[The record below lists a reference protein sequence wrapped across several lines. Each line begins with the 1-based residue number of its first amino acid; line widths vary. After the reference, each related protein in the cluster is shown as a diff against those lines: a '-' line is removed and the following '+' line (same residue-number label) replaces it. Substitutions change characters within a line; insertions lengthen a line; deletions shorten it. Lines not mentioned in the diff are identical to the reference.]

1 RNHSR
6 CRVARPQSVEEVAAL
21 FAEVRAAGGTIG
33 LRGAGCSYGDA
44 ALNSGAVVLDC
55 TALNRVLAWD
65 PTTGIVTVEPGVT
78 IAQLWRHILPDG
90 WWPTV
95 VPGTSAVTIG
105 GAAAANVH
113 GKNNW
118 HAGCF
123 GDYVLAFDLLLP
135 DGRIVTCSRDEHA
148 DLFFAAIGGSGLL
161 GCFTQLTLQAR
172 RVYSG
177 YVSEVQTAHTSL
189 DALLDALDAA
199 TGSATD
205 LVAWTDTG
213 ASGKYL
219 GRGLLK
225 AGRDLAPGEDLHP
238 ARSLTVAAQ
247 EHRGLL
253 MRSVPTA
260 WVPRLARPLT
270 TPLGVWAANR
280 GQWLRGQAPGS
291 RKPHLETY
299 AAANFLLDAI
309 PNWRETYLPG
319 GLIQHQS
326 FIPREAAAGAFRE
339 ILRRSQA
346 AGIVPSLSVLKK
358 HRGADPPSRSEED
371 GGVDPPSRSERDR
384 PAEFTLT
391 YLLDGYSLALDYPI
405 HRGTE
410 ARTLALLRE
419 LNDVVADHGG
429 RCYFAKDST
438 VTAEQ
443 ARRMFPAERLARFAA
458 LKRQY
463 DPQGLLT
470 NDLYRRVLA
479 PNLA

>member
-1 RNHSR
+1 MSISSTAVELYDVELTGWGLRNRSR
-6 CRVARPQSVEEVAAL
+6 CRLARPRSVEDVATL
-21 FAEVRAAGGTIG
+21 FAEVRASSGTIG

-44 ALNSGAVVLDC
+44 ALNSGAIVLDC
-55 TALNRVLAWD
+55 TALDHILDWNPA
-65 PTTGIVTVEPGVT
+65 TGIVTAEPGVT

-90 WWPTV
+90 WWPSV
-95 VPGTSAVTIG
+95 VPGTSAVTLG
-105 GAAAANVH
+105 GAAAANAH

-135 DGRIVTCSRDEHA
+135 DSRILTCTRDEHA

-161 GCFTQLTLQAR
+161 GCFTRLTLQAR

-177 YVSEVQTAHTSL
+177 LVSETQSPHPSL
-189 DALLDALDAA
+189 DALLGALDAA
-199 TGSATD
+199 TEDATD

-213 ASGKYL
+213 ASGKQL
-219 GRGLLK
+219 GRGLLR
-225 AGRDLAPGEDLHP
+225 AGRDLAAGEDPHP
-238 ARSLTVAAQ
+238 ERSLTIAAQ

-253 MRSVPTA
+253 LRAMPTA
-260 WVPRLARPLT
+260 LVPRLARPLT

-280 GQWLRGQAPGS
+280 GQWLRGQTSGS
-291 RKPHLETY
+291 RRPHLEPY

-326 FIPREAAAGAFRE
+326 FIPREAASRAFRE
-339 ILRRSQA
+339 ILQRSQV

-358 HRGADPPSRSEED
+358 HR
-371 GGVDPPSRSERDR
+371 
-384 PAEFTLT
+384 PAEFTLS
-391 YLLDGYSLALDYPI
+391 YLLDGYSLALDYPV
-405 HRGTE
+405 HRGAE
-410 ARTLALLRE
+410 RRLLALMRL
-419 LNDVVADHGG
+419 LNDVVADFGG

-438 VTAEQ
+438 VTAAQ
-443 ARRMFPAERLARFAA
+443 TRRMFPAERLAHFAA

-463 DPQGLLT
+463 DPHGLLT
-470 NDLYRRVLA
+470 NDLYRRALA
-479 PNLA
+479 PNLD

>member
-1 RNHSR
+1 MSSSIAATELKDAELTGWGLRNHSR
-6 CRVARPQSVEEVAAL
+6 CRLARPETVEEIAAL
-21 FAEVRAAGGTIG
+21 FADTQRSDGTLG

-55 TALNRVLAWD
+55 TALKRVLAWD
-65 PTTGIVTVEPGVT
+65 PTTGIATVEPGVT
-78 IAQLWRHILPDG
+78 IAQLWRRILPDG

-135 DGRIVTCSRDEHA
+135 DGRIVTCSREEHA

-161 GCFTQLTLQAR
+161 GCFTRLTVQAR
-172 RVYSG
+172 RVHSG
-177 YVSEVQTAHTSL
+177 YVSETQTPHASL
-189 DALLDALDAA
+189 DALLDALEAA
-199 TGSATD
+199 TSHATD

-213 ASGKYL
+213 ASGRHL

-225 AGRDLAPGEDLHP
+225 AGRDLEPGEDP
-238 ARSLTVAAQ
+238 QPERGLTVAAQ
-247 EHRGLL
+247 ERRGLL
-253 MRSVPTA
+253 LRAVPTA

-280 GQWLRGQAPGS
+280 GQWLRGQMHGS
-291 RKPHLETY
+291 QRPHLEAY
-299 AAANFLLDAI
+299 AAANFLLDAV

-326 FIPREAAAGAFRE
+326 FLPREAAASAFRE

-358 HRGADPPSRSEED
+358 HRPAD
-371 GGVDPPSRSERDR
+371 
-384 PAEFTLT
+384 FTLT
-391 YLLDGYSLALDYPI
+391 YLLDGYSLALDYPVR
-405 HRGTE
+405 RGNE
-410 ARTLALLRE
+410 ARTLELMHE
-419 LNDVVADHGG
+419 LNDVVADSGG

-443 ARRMFPAERLARFAA
+443 ARRMFPAESLSRFAA

-470 NDLYRRVLA
+470 NDLYRRALA

>member
-1 RNHSR
+1 MSSSIAATELHDAELTGWGLRNRSR
-6 CRVARPQSVEEVAAL
+6 CRVARPRDVEEVAAL
-21 FAEVRAAGGTIG
+21 FAEVRASGGTIG

-44 ALNSGAVVLDC
+44 ALNTDAIVLDS
-55 TALNRVLAWD
+55 TGLNRVLAWD
-65 PTTGIVTVEPGVT
+65 ATTGIVTVEPGVT
-78 IAQLWRHILPDG
+78 VAQLWRHILPDG

-105 GAAAANVH
+105 GAAAANAH

-118 HAGCF
+118 RTGCF

-135 DGRIVTCSRDEHA
+135 DGRIATCSRDEHS

-161 GCFTQLTLQAR
+161 GCFTRLTLQTR

-177 YVSEVQTAHTSL
+177 YVSEAQTAHTSL
-189 DALLDALDAA
+189 DALLDALEAA
-199 TGSATD
+199 TAQATD
-205 LVAWTDTG
+205 LVAWIDTG
-213 ASGKYL
+213 ASGKHL

-225 AGRDLAPGEDLHP
+225 AGRDLAPGEDPHP
-238 ARSLTVAAQ
+238 ERSLTVAAQ

-253 MRSVPTA
+253 MRAIPTP

-270 TPLGVWAANR
+270 TPLGVWVANR
-280 GQWLRGQAPGS
+280 GQWLRGRASSGG
-291 RKPHLETY
+291 RPHLEAY

-326 FIPREAAAGAFRE
+326 FIPHEAAAGTFRE

-358 HRGADPPSRSEED
+358 HRPAD
-371 GGVDPPSRSERDR
+371 
-384 PAEFTLT
+384 FTLT
-391 YLLDGYSLALDYPI
+391 YLLDGYSLALDYPV

-410 ARTLALLRE
+410 TRTLALMRT
-419 LNDVVADHGG
+419 LNDVVADAGG

-443 ARRMFPAERLARFAA
+443 ARRMFPAESMAHFAA

-463 DPQGLLT
+463 DPHGVLT

-479 PNLA
+479 PNLT